1 MTLGMSTIF
10 YQMEILMSLLEP
22 KSLTRLADAVER
34 LVALYERDLNDR
46 GVVLDVLTSKEE
58 GETYVTDDATVAA
71 LLDRLRLNRP
81 RDSYDSGI
89 YIGDA
94 PFGGIPAP
102 EEGQTTEIGV
112 APEGRFGPVLF
123 GSNWGLNSG
132 PEGAEEGGTGFDGD
146 GRPGIPASGDVLK
159 QGSSEK

>member
-1 MTLGMSTIF
+1 MKFFGPDHDERIANAL
-10 YQMEILMSLLEP
+10 
-22 KSLTRLADAVER
+22 ER

-46 GVVLDVLTSKEE
+46 GVVLDVPAAQGE

-81 RDSYDSGI
+81 IDTHDAGL

-102 EEGQTTEIGV
+102 KEGQTTEIGV

-123 GSNWGLNSG
+123 GSNWGLNRG
-132 PEGAEEGGTGFDGD
+132 PEGSEEGGTSFDGD
-146 GRPGIPASGDVLK
+146 GRPGIPASRDVLK

>member
-1 MTLGMSTIF
+1 MNFFGPDPT
-10 YQMEILMSLLEP
+10 Q
-22 KSLTRLADAVER
+22 RVADALER

-81 RDSYDSGI
+81 RDSYDAGI
-89 YIGDA
+89 YIGDV
-94 PFGGIPAP
+94 PGGGIPAP
-102 EEGQTTEIGV
+102 KEGQTTEIGV

-123 GSNWGLNSG
+123 GSNWGLNRG
-132 PEGAEEGGTGFDGD
+132 PEGSEEGGTSFDGD
-146 GRPGIPASGDVLK
+146 GRPGIPASRDVLK